1 MGRIV
6 AVSPPGPRGRGPDRG
21 GAAGQVGRL
30 VAVTDQLPMFPLNTV
45 LFPGMTMQLHVFE
58 DRYRALVHHLL
69 AIPDRSQR
77 LFGVVAIRE
86 GYEVGAHGVQSV
98 HRVGCVAQMTSVVAD
113 ESGTFDIEVVGRE
126 RFHLRSMD
134 ASGPYLVGTVETAP
148 DATDPAARSGGTSP
162 EVARATETFGVYRSR
177 LSELR
182 GADVL
187 DVDLPRDP
195 VYLSYTLAATCL
207 LTLRERQAL
216 LETGSAVE
224 RLAMLRQAMRE
235 EMRAMR
241 AIPSLPATEVS
252 RTSWSPN

>member
-1 MGRIV
+1 
-6 AVSPPGPRGRGPDRG
+6 
-21 GAAGQVGRL
+21 
-30 VAVTDQLPMFPLNTV
+30 VTDQLPMFPLNTV

-69 AIPDRSQR
+69 SIPDRSQR

-86 GYEVGAHGVQSV
+86 GYEVGSQGVQSV
-98 HRVGCVAQMTSVVAD
+98 HRVGCVAQMTAVAPEED
-113 ESGTFDIEVVGRE
+113 GTFDIEVVGRD
-126 RFHLRSMD
+126 RFHLQSLD
-134 ASGPYLVGTVETAP
+134 ASGAYLVGTVETAP
-148 DATDPAARSGGTSP
+148 DDRDPAAGRRSQEAILG
-162 EVARATETFGVYRSR
+162 RDTFAEYRERLSR
-177 LSELR
+177 LR
-182 GADVL
+182 GE
-187 DVDLPRDP
+187 DLLGVQLPDDP

-216 LETGSAVE
+216 LETGSADE
-224 RLAMLRQAMRE
+224 RLAMLRHAMLA

>member
-1 MGRIV
+1 M
-6 AVSPPGPRGRGPDRG
+6 
-21 GAAGQVGRL
+21 GRL

-69 AIPDRSQR
+69 TIPDKSQR

-86 GYEVGAHGVQSV
+86 GYEVGSHGVQSV
-98 HRVGCVAQMTSVVAD
+98 HRVGCVAQMTTVVPAED
-113 ESGTFDIEVVGRE
+113 GRFDIEIVGRE
-126 RFHLRSMD
+126 RFHLQSMD
-134 ASGPYLVGTVETAP
+134 ASGPYLVGTVETAS
-148 DATDPAARSGGTSP
+148 DAADPAAAAGRTSQ
-162 EVARATETFGVYRSR
+162 EAVRARNTFGVYRER

-182 GADVL
+182 GAEVL
-187 DVDLPRDP
+187 DVDLPDDP

-216 LETGSAVE
+216 LETGSADE
-224 RLAMLRQAMRE
+224 RLVMLRRAMHE
-235 EMRAMR
+235 EMRAIR

-252 RTSWSPN
+252 RTGWSPN

>member
-1 MGRIV
+1 M
-6 AVSPPGPRGRGPDRG
+6 
-21 GAAGQVGRL
+21 
-30 VAVTDQLPMFPLNTV
+30 TDELPLFPLNTV

-69 AIPDRSQR
+69 TVPDRSQR

-86 GYEVGAHGVQSV
+86 GYEVGSHGAQSV
-98 HRVGCVAQMTSVVAD
+98 HRVGCVAQMTSVSPAED
-113 ESGTFDIEVVGRE
+113 GTFDIEIVGRE
-126 RFHLRSMD
+126 RFHLQSLD
-134 ASGPYLVGTVETAP
+134 ASGPYLVGQVETAA
-148 DATDPAARSGGTSP
+148 DTSDPAARPGGPTT
-162 EVARATETFGVYRSR
+162 EAMRARETFTTYRQR

-187 DVDLPRDP
+187 DVDLPQDP

-207 LTLRERQAL
+207 LTVRERQAL
-216 LETGSAVE
+216 LETGSADE
-224 RLAMLRQAMRE
+224 RLVMLRNAMRE
-235 EMRAMR
+235 EMRAIR